1 MCLAI
6 YRQDDFSVMDC
17 VWYRKAASKWG
28 MFTALELEFWQALF
42 LLCLKF
48 CVDFKFLVYFNLS
61 MIEKELFSK
70 NNVTFFVQ

>member
-1 MCLAI
+1 M
-6 YRQDDFSVMDC
+6 MDC

-28 MFTALELEFWQALF
+28 MFTALELEFLTSFFF

-70 NNVTFFVQ
+70 NDMTFFVQ

>member
-1 MCLAI
+1 MVQKSSFKVGHVYSLRI
-6 YRQDDFSVMDC
+6 RVLTSF
-17 VWYRKAASKWG
+17 
-28 MFTALELEFWQALF
+28 FF

-70 NNVTFFVQ
+70 NNVTFFVQYSSK